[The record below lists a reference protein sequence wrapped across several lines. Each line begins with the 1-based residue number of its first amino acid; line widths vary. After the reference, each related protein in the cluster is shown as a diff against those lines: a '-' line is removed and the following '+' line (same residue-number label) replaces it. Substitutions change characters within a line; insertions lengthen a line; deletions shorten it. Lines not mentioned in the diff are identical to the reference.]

1 MKIAILA
8 PSKSI
13 HTHKWALFYQSRGL
27 DIKVYTFKD
36 HYSEE
41 NAKQVPTEILPKL
54 LPGKASYLAAAPA
67 LKKMLKE
74 WNPDIL
80 HSHFISSYGLL
91 GALVNYKKYFVSV
104 WGKDIFVF
112 PRKSKLNQKL
122 IEFTLGKATAI
133 CSTSKIMAKET
144 NLYTNRPIYV
154 TPFGV
159 DIETFHPAINA
170 EDADDKI
177 IVGTVKALEDKYGI
191 ADLVRGFAYFH
202 KEFPNSE
209 LLITGDGPQRKEYE
223 QLAKELEIEAVT
235 KFTGRVPNTE
245 VPNIIRKMT
254 IFAVPSTEDSESF
267 GVAAVEAMAC
277 GIPVVVS
284 NAGGLPEVVVQ
295 NVTGIVTDK
304 ESPEQLATAFK
315 KLARSSELRT
325 SMGAAGVAH
334 VKENY
339 SWIDNANYMLSLYEK
354 YTGKGDLK

>member
-13 HTHKWALFYQSRGL
+13 HTHKWALFYQSQGI

-41 NAKQVPTEILPKL
+41 NAKQVPTEILPKV
-54 LPGKASYLAAAPA
+54 LPGKASYIAAAPA

-91 GALVNYKKYFVSV
+91 GALVDYKKHFVSV

-112 PRKSKLNQKL
+112 PKKNKINEKLVK
-122 IEFTLGKATAI
+122 FTLSKATAV
-133 CSTSKIMAKET
+133 CSTSHVMAKET
-144 NLYTNRPIYV
+144 NLYTDRPVYV

-159 DIETFHPAINA
+159 DIEKFHPATTL
-170 EDADDKI
+170 EEADEKI
-177 IVGTVKALEDKYGI
+177 IIGTVKALEDKYGI
-191 ADLVRGFAYFH
+191 ADLIKGFALFH

-209 LLITGDGPQRKEYE
+209 LLITGDGPQRAEYE
-223 QLAKELEIEAVT
+223 QLTKDLGLDSVT
-235 KFTGRVPNTE
+235 TFTGKVPNTE
-245 VPNIIRKMT
+245 VPNMIRKMS

-277 GIPVVVS
+277 GVPVVVS
-284 NAGGLPEVVVQ
+284 NVGGLPEVVVHD
-295 NVTGIVTDK
+295 VTGIVTDK

-315 KLARSSELRT
+315 KLARNDDLRA
-325 SMGAAGVAH
+325 SMGQAGVAH
-334 VKENY
+334 VKEHY
-339 SWIDNANYMLSLYEK
+339 SWIDNAHYMLSLYEK
-354 YTGKGDLK
+354 YQ